1 MLVPFDNRRKW
12 LDTQTNYVFWGTVHN
27 GNPDAKFC
35 GDTKHNMFT
44 MTLEHRVNPP
54 QKLGGEST
62 VILIC
67 PKYLAVVPETGKK
80 RTFSIIQAFNERRI
94 APLMSTDLVVFR
106 TAMTPTLFHE
116 MFHVAFPG
124 SGSSSKWFLVNM
136 ACS

>member
-1 MLVPFDNRRKW
+1 MFSKIPWAWTAQAPRNTDRLRIDK
-12 LDTQTNYVFWGTVHN
+12 LTLY
-27 GNPDAKFC
+27 C